1 MFTTA
6 LCVNKYWKQPE
17 YLLIDE
23 WIKKKVMLYLYNRIL
38 SNKGTNLIYAATWL
52 NGEIMPNKRSQT

>member
-38 SNKGTNLIYAATWL
+38 NNKGTNLIYAATWL